1 MKYCRKCGMLLEDTH
16 VNCIRCGADVTL
28 EENVS
33 MYPIEVMETIEE
45 ENKRKKATGKIVA
58 MLIALVVVLVGLVL
72 FFLYGFDISN
82 LQLPVSG
89 LGSEDEYEE
98 FEEED
103 FEEEE
108 PLEEEEEE
116 EIPEEEEE
124 PDSEPKTFKDDNG
137 TYYDYVTEKDAAGN
151 IVFTAL
157 LPEDLSVREMFNDYE
172 GYSDRYPFM
181 FNFTASDE
189 ENDVRF
195 TYLSPRKL
203 WYKVSDTGKSRSN
216 ESDITH
222 YMSYFK
228 YDGPSSYLDQLLA
241 QSYPGAKLELKE
253 ETDISADTL
262 AKIEELATEKNEELF
277 GDIGDYGHIGE
288 NTTYANM
295 DYEFSGKVYKYE
307 ITLKDKNML
316 FCKYY
321 VPSVAFNLQYANAD
335 TNDRGTLTEWYNF
348 AIVCFE
354 TGNEDVYDD
363 YADAFDMFIANALP
377 TDLFMY
383 INESYSADIK
393 NAVESAGTLD
403 PLDETL
409 LAKYGSAYSGTDT
422 LDDFDEKVMEILRSA
437 GPLCLKG
444 DDVAVYLPEKYKI
457 AYFDKEKSKVFISP
471 EEDEYP
477 GEAYDELIEE

>member
-89 LGSEDEYEE
+89 LGTEDEIEMLEDEE
-98 FEEED
+98 LE
-103 FEEEE
+103 EEEE
-108 PLEEEEEE
+108 PFEEEEEE
-116 EIPEEEEE
+116 EPEEEEE
-124 PDSEPKTFKDDNG
+124 EPVNKTFKDDNG
-137 TYYDYVTEKDAAGN
+137 VYYDYVSEKDDAGN
-151 IVFTAL
+151 VVFTAL
-157 LPEDLSVREMFNDYE
+157 LPEDLTVREMFNDYE

-203 WYKVSDTGKSRSN
+203 WYKISETGKSRSN

-228 YDGPSSYLDQLLA
+228 YDGPSSYLNQLLA

-262 AKIEELATEKNEELF
+262 AKLEELTKEKNEELF

-321 VPSVAFNLQYANAD
+321 VPSVAFNIMYANPD
-335 TNDRGTLTEWYNF
+335 NNDRGTLTEWYNF
-348 AIVCFE
+348 SIVCFE

-363 YADAFDMFIANALP
+363 YADAFDVFVANALP

-393 NAVESAGTLD
+393 NAVENGTTLD
-403 PLDETL
+403 PLDQAL
-409 LAKYGSAYSGTDT
+409 LSKYGSAYSDSET
-422 LDDFDEKVMEILRSA
+422 LDDFDEKVLGVLRSV
-437 GPLCLKG
+437 GTCLKD
-444 DDVAVYLPEKYKI
+444 DDVAVYLPEKFKI
-457 AYFDKEKSKVFISP
+457 AYYDKEKNKVFMSP

-477 GEAYDELIEE
+477 GETYDELLPE

>member
-16 VNCIRCGADVTL
+16 VTCIRCGADVTL

-89 LGSEDEYEE
+89 LGTEDEIETLD
-98 FEEED
+98 EEEI
-103 FEEEE
+103 EEEE
-108 PLEEEEEE
+108 PLEEEEEIE
-116 EIPEEEEE
+116 PEEEEE
-124 PDSEPKTFKDDNG
+124 EPVNKTFKDDNG
-137 TYYDYVTEKDAAGN
+137 VYYDYVSEKDDAGN
-151 IVFTAL
+151 VVFTAL
-157 LPEDLSVREMFNDYE
+157 LPEDLTVREMFNDYE

-189 ENDVRF
+189 DNDVRF

-203 WYKVSDTGKSRSN
+203 WYKISDTGKSRSN

-253 ETDISADTL
+253 ENDISEETL
-262 AKIEELATEKNEELF
+262 AKLEELAKEKNEELF

-321 VPSVAFNLQYANAD
+321 VPSVAFNIMYANPD
-335 TNDRGTLTEWYNF
+335 NNDRGTLTEWYNF
-348 AIVCFE
+348 SIVCFE

-363 YADAFDMFIANALP
+363 YADAFDVFVANALP

-393 NAVESAGTLD
+393 NAVESGTAPD
-403 PLDETL
+403 PLDQTL
-409 LAKYGSAYSGTDT
+409 LSKYGSAYSDSET
-422 LDDFDEKVMEILRSA
+422 LDDFDGKVMDILRSA
-437 GPLCLKG
+437 GTCFKD
-444 DDVAVYLPEKYKI
+444 DDVAVYLPEKFKI
-457 AYFDKEKSKVFISP
+457 AYYDKEKNKVFMSP

-477 GEAYDELIEE
+477 GETYDELTQE